1 MNINNNLF
9 EAITHN
15 LNTVFDTVPT
25 HPKTE
30 TREYG
35 YYAMDCCISALMAY
49 YQCPDQSKKNPKK
62 LLSSVFDCGVMIRA
76 LCDSEKDFEKR
87 NTLVYDFLESYDLW
101 NDGWLDRLLSDEAVR
116 TNIENSRELTIEET
130 NYLSYNNYRV
140 EISDNGGLQDMIT
153 VLVAIFMFAS
163 RIKTDFIKVQNW
175 RRVWDFI
182 ICNFIKIEF

>member
-15 LNTVFDTVPT
+15 LNTVFDAVPT

-35 YYAMDCCISALMAY
+35 YYAMDCCISALMTY
-49 YQCPDQSKKNPKK
+49 YQCSDQSKKSPPK
-62 LLSSVFDCGVMIRA
+62 LLSSIFDCGVMIRA

-87 NTLVYDFLESYDLW
+87 NSLVYDFLENYDLW

-116 TNIENSRELTIEET
+116 TKVENSRELTIEET
-130 NYLSYNNYRV
+130 NYLSYNNYGV
-140 EISDNGGLQDMIT
+140 EISDNGRLQDMIT
-153 VLVAIFMFAS
+153 VLVAVFLFAS
-163 RIKTDFIKVQNW
+163 RIKIDLCQVLHSAK
-175 RRVWDFI
+175 
-182 ICNFIKIEF
+182 

>member
-62 LLSSVFDCGVMIRA
+62 LLSSVFNCGVMIPHYIT
-76 LCDSEKDFEKR
+76 C
-87 NTLVYDFLESYDLW
+87 FLQHQT
-101 NDGWLDRLLSDEAVR
+101 G
-116 TNIENSRELTIEET
+116 
-130 NYLSYNNYRV
+130 
-140 EISDNGGLQDMIT
+140 
-153 VLVAIFMFAS
+153 
-163 RIKTDFIKVQNW
+163 
-175 RRVWDFI
+175 
-182 ICNFIKIEF
+182 EF